1 MILRSTLLD
10 NFAEVKETSC
20 ECVLLLTRALP
31 KSIHLNGP
39 SSLIE
44 PLTKI
49 FAHQQKKIRI
59 AAVKA
64 TGQISVFCYFQIL
77 KLVCRFVYLFHNF
90 Q

>member
-64 TGQISVFCYFQIL
+64 TGQISVYVISDSQ
-77 KLVCRFVYLFHNF
+77 LVCRFVYLFHNF